1 MSEVAVFD
9 VVDAAGT
16 TVNTIAL
23 ADPSAWTPPAG
34 CAVRP
39 HVPVV
44 PPPWQPPPQLALTQ
58 LAFLR
63 RFTAAERI
71 AARASS
77 DPVIVD
83 FLHLLALAQEV
94 RLDDSDTQAGV
105 RYLET
110 VGILATGRAD
120 VILTPAES

>member
-1 MSEVAVFD
+1 MNEAVYEVIDAQGAV
-9 VVDAAGT
+9 
-16 TVNTIAL
+16 VNTIVL
-23 ADPSAWTPPAG
+23 ADPAAWTPPTG
-34 CAVRP
+34 CSVRP
-39 HVPVV
+39 YVA
-44 PPPWQPPPQLALTQ
+44 PPAPAPAAVAVLVLTQ

-120 VILTPAES
+120 AILTPEEG